1 MRHRGECPPRGTA
14 VRKLGLE
21 RLEDRRVLSSVGP
34 SLDSQVIGSII
45 GPPPIAAFVNP
56 FTLAGPQPATV
67 DNGLGALVAHFD
79 VDRLGLLGLSSA
91 IAAPSGNLIVIPAP
105 VIPLTQAAPAPTVV
119 ESVVSTFVGDIAT
132 EGPLVVPPLVGIRV
146 NGASTGSATTEALP
160 GPVDTQTAS
169 VESTFVG
176 ESSGTSTLAVPAGV
190 GGGGA
195 TFGSASA
202 SGQVTAATYATDS
215 GDVWVLASVA
225 AIGGPPIQVPINGGQ
240 TAAEPGIEQLAYGT
254 SLTISL
260 NALSPTVLVAFGG
273 KRIPIPGLSR
283 ASSPLAETPDGAPGV
298 TANGAIELDPGDGAG
313 IAVVGLPAVAI
324 GVNPFGWG
332 QIVGLGGL
340 RASMVSAAAP
350 AENLA
355 GPAGAGGG
363 GDCVVE
369 TSTNG
374 VDPGEE
380 GRGREDLV
388 IPAPQRNDLMTV
400 FRPLEGTAVGP
411 MIDRLLEPMEYL
423 GGGLPWLRGP
433 TELVV
438 ELLAVGLALAAWKV
452 VPRALGRGPA
462 EDDASDHDPATSLD
476 GISGFPLSSSLE
488 EL

>member
-21 RLEDRRVLSSVGP
+21 RLEDRWVLSSVGP

-45 GPPPIAAFVNP
+45 GPRPIAALVNP
-56 FTLAGPQPATV
+56 FTLAGPQRATV
-67 DNGLGALVAHFD
+67 EDGSALVARFD
-79 VDRLGLLGLSSA
+79 GDPLGLLGLTQA
-91 IAAPSGNLIVIPAP
+91 IAAPSDNLIVIPAP
-105 VIPLTQAAPAPTVV
+105 VIPLMQTAPSPTVV
-119 ESVVSTFVGDIAT
+119 KSVVSSFVGVSGT

-146 NGASTGSATTEALP
+146 DGASTGSATTEALS
-160 GPVDTQTAS
+160 GPVVTQMAS
-169 VESTFVG
+169 VESTFVS
-176 ESSGTSTLAVPAGV
+176 ESSESSTLAIPAGAAI
-190 GGGGA
+190 GFA
-195 TFGSASA
+195 TVGSASGG
-202 SGQVTAATYATDS
+202 GQVTEAANAIGS

-225 AIGGPPIQVPINGGQ
+225 AISGPPIEVPINGGQ
-240 TAAEPGIEQLAYGT
+240 TAAVPGIEQVAYGT
-254 SLTISL
+254 SLTITF
-260 NALSPTVLVAFGG
+260 NALSPTVLAAFGS

-283 ASSPLAETPDGAPGV
+283 TSSPLAETPDGAPGV
-298 TANGAIELDPGDGAG
+298 TANGAIERDPGDGAG
-313 IAVVGLPAVAI
+313 NAAVGLPAVAI
-324 GVNPFGWG
+324 GANPSGWG
-332 QIVGLGGL
+332 QLGGLGGL
-340 RASMVSAAAP
+340 RASIVSAAAP

-363 GDCVVE
+363 GSCVVE
-369 TSTNG
+369 TSTTG

-388 IPAPQRNDLMTV
+388 IPAPQGNDLMTV